1 MSAKEI
7 FEMTRDEIYNY
18 FTPLLE
24 SELERYKKVYM
35 TCKDENIFDLYP
47 YEKPG
52 YKTGKRLYKKRC
64 PILDINW
71 NSDRQ
76 DITIEIRYKEESVKI
91 GVTDDK
97 YKKIYYIETSWEGEK
112 DYD

>member
-7 FEMTRDEIYNY
+7 FEMTIDEIYNY
-18 FTPLLE
+18 FTPFLD
-24 SELERYKKVYM
+24 SELERYKKIYI
-35 TCKDENIFDLYP
+35 TCKDENTFDLYP

-64 PILDINW
+64 PILDITR
-71 NSDRQ
+71 NSNRQ

-91 GVTDDK
+91 GVTDDE
-97 YKKIYYIETSWEGEK
+97 YKKIYYIKTSWEGEK